1 MRANDDR
8 SNCRRASAPN
18 TSARSRSAAATAAR
32 PRPSCSSAAQRR
44 DQFEIR
50 DLEPAARDRYA
61 ERWRAAQRRFVDQPG
76 PAVGEADALVM
87 EVMRD
92 RGYPVADEFD
102 QRAADIS
109 VDHPEVVEHY
119 RAAHGISGRATAGEA
134 STEDLRQAMVH
145 FRELFVELLGEDD
158 GPGRSAPSAPT
169 ADDPRASGRGPA
181 HRQERERK
189 GDELNGT
196 IRRASEHPRHRV
208 AERAPTTRASS
219 ATSPPSRRTRSTG

>member
-1 MRANDDR
+1 MVIVIVAIVLIVLVVGALILARQRRSQQLQEGFGPEYARTVEERGGDR
-8 SNCRRASAPN
+8 KEAEAELLERR
-18 TSARSRSAAATAAR
+18 
-32 PRPSCSSAAQRR
+32 QRR

-158 GPGRSAPSAPT
+158 EPRTERPERT
-169 ADDPRASGRGPA
+169 DRADDPRA
-181 HRQERERK
+181 ERV
-189 GDELNGT
+189 GDDA
-196 IRRASEHPRHRV
+196 R
-208 AERAPTTRASS
+208 TTQRNENVREMS
-219 ATSPPSRRTRSTG
+219 